1 MPRAAGRCSIARLT
15 TNRPITKALTRAL
28 TKALTR
34 VRAKDKVKDK
44 RAAPRFDP
52 AVQFLFLSFA
62 TLNEGESQKAEGRRF
77 SPLFAGGSGG

>member
-1 MPRAAGRCSIARLT
+1 MPRAAARCSIARLT

-34 VRAKDKVKDK
+34 ALAKDKVRDK

-52 AVQFLFLSFA
+52 AVQFIFISVA
-62 TLNEGESQKAEGRRF
+62 TLK
-77 SPLFAGGSGG
+77 